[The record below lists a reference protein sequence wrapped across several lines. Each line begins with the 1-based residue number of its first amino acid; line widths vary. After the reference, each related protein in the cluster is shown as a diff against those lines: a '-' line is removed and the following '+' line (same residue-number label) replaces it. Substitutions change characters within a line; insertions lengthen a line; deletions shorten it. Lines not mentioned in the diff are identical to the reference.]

1 MPPPSAPTE
10 TLSPEELYNVI
21 CGAASQ
27 DPTQL
32 QASAT
37 RLKELLLLSGAY
49 ETLYEIASQ
58 RTVPLA
64 VRQQSIIQFKNNA
77 VSHWKGRKFFSEEQ
91 RTRTRARCLSLL
103 DETDDVIAECN
114 EVIIAKIARYDLPQ
128 NWPALIPTLMG
139 TIGTNID
146 ARYGG
151 GQGGSAIQLRRSLE
165 ILNALLKELMSVKL
179 PSGLKLM
186 GALVQELQQTL
197 QGYYSRVASSF
208 PTTITPTSISQPN
221 IAEDLLFAHLIFKCV
236 VKSAEWTWNR
246 VTHNTYEHLGAWV
259 EQLFQASA
267 VQLQTLSELR
277 INLMFALQSTP
288 TSQIGTR
295 SVDILTRHVRL
306 FGKLFRRMQ
315 ELSHPK
321 FVALPLCSDLVLY
334 YWSKVVQASSAP
346 PEAISDTSNAIFPV
360 RFLVQAMVLFKDSLA
375 QWAPV
380 RKDGTQNTNALNK
393 EFVDNAVRMLVTRFI
408 PLNPLDL
415 EEWVS
420 DPEGWVNLE
429 EQDNE
434 QWVFEIRP
442 CAERVLMTLANNYQQ
457 YVTPLLDTTF
467 QQAVGQRPV
476 DLPGVVQKEALYCAV
491 GRCATRLKDL
501 IPFGQWLEHTLIA
514 EAQESNSSYPILKRR
529 IAWLVGKWIA
539 DDCYPAN
546 DPKVWQVLLY
556 LLQDRGQ
563 GSDEVVRLTA
573 AMALR
578 ECVDTLSFDID
589 VFAPYLATAV
599 NELVRLMAGA
609 ETLEAKRRIANSLN
623 TVIERADTRIVPL
636 IGNIAQ
642 PLPQLWDAAGEDWL
656 FKVSLLGTLT
666 NLVQSSKEHSATL
679 TGLVVY
685 LLRQSFT
692 PGAQLHL
699 DQDALVLWLAA
710 LRNTVALDGVNGA
723 PGYIELFPLVISL
736 LSENLDLLGSISEVV
751 ESYILVDVT
760 RILSQYAV
768 ELFQAFAR
776 AMSQAVETNVMDMTR
791 ILTTLFQIG
800 PPQLWGEPFH
810 RSGLFA
816 LVVKTLMDDK
826 ARTSVLT
833 EDVYVLARV
842 AVANKQLFLT
852 LMQATA
858 QAHNVPETQIW
869 EGVLDQWWTRFDN
882 MSEPR
887 HRKLTAMGIASLVST
902 GRKEVLDRLSSEI
915 FNLWLDVFGEIKETE
930 GQEADEPGSP
940 TLTRY
945 WDRPT
950 DQFFQGSENTLEY
963 ERRNALYDND
973 PVRTT
978 KLTTYVAG
986 CLQEAGIACGGP
998 ANLQAMYLTKADP
1011 TVLNQL
1017 QAELARP

>member
-1 MPPPSAPTE
+1 MPPPTASTE
-10 TLSPEELYNVI
+10 TFSPEELYNVV
-21 CGAASQ
+21 CSAASQ
-27 DPTQL
+27 DPAQL

-37 RLKELLLLSGAY
+37 RLKEILQLFGAY
-49 ETLYEIASQ
+49 DTLYEIASQ
-58 RTVPLA
+58 RTVPLP
-64 VRQQSIIQFKNNA
+64 VRQQSIIQFKNSA
-77 VSHWKGRKFFSEEQ
+77 ISHWRSRKLFSDQHRE
-91 RTRTRARCLSLL
+91 RVRVRCLSLL

-128 NWPALIPTLMG
+128 NWPALIPHLLG
-139 TIGTNID
+139 TIGTNVD

-151 GQGGSAIQLRRSLE
+151 GQGGSAIHLRRSLE
-165 ILNALLKELMSVKL
+165 VLNAILKEFMSVKL
-179 PSGLKLM
+179 PSGLKVM
-186 GALVQELQQTL
+186 GALVQELHQPL
-197 QGYYSRVASSF
+197 QGHYSRVASSF
-208 PTTITPTSISQPN
+208 PTTTTPASISQSRH
-221 IAEDLLFAHLIFKCV
+221 AEDLLFAHLIFKCV

-246 VTHNTYEHLGAWV
+246 IVHNSYEHLEPWIQ
-259 EQLFQASA
+259 QLFQASA
-267 VQLQTLSELR
+267 MQLQSLSELR
-277 INLMFALQSTP
+277 INLMLALQT
-288 TSQIGTR
+288 TQTDEIGTR

-315 ELSHPK
+315 QLASSR
-321 FVALPLCSDLVLY
+321 FIALPLCSDLVMY
-334 YWSKVVQASSAP
+334 YWSKVVQASNAP
-346 PEAISDTSNAIFPV
+346 AEAISDTWSAVFPV

-380 RKDGTQNTNALNK
+380 RKDGSQNANALSK
-393 EFVDNAVRMLVTRFI
+393 EFVENAVQLLVTRFI
-408 PLNPLDL
+408 PLNPSDL

-467 QQAVGQRPV
+467 KQAVGQRPV

-491 GRCATRLKDL
+491 GRCATRLKES

-514 EAQESNSSYPILKRR
+514 EAQDSNASYPILKRR
-529 IAWLVGKWIA
+529 IAWLVGKWIS

-546 DPKVWQVLLY
+546 DPKIWQVLLY

-578 ECVDTLSFDID
+578 ECVDTLSFDVD
-589 VFAPYLATAV
+589 VFTPFLSTSV
-599 NELVRLMAGA
+599 NELVRLMAES

-623 TVIERADTRIVPL
+623 TVIERAGTRIVPL

-642 PLPQLWDAAGEDWL
+642 PLPQLWNTAGEDWL

-666 NLVQSSKEHSATL
+666 NLVQSSMEHSVTL
-679 TGLVVY
+679 TSLVVH
-685 LLRQSFT
+685 LIQQSFT

-699 DQDALVLWLAA
+699 DQDALALWLIAI
-710 LRNTVALDGVNGA
+710 RNSTTLEGVDGG
-723 PGYIELFPLVISL
+723 PGYISLFPLVISL
-736 LSENLDLLGSISEVV
+736 LSENLDLLGSISEIV
-751 ESYILVDVT
+751 ESYLLVDAT
-760 RILSQYAV
+760 RILQLYAV
-768 ELFQAFAR
+768 ELFQAFAK
-776 AMSQAVETNVMDMTR
+776 AMTQAVETNVGDMAR

-800 PPQLWGEPFH
+800 PPQLWGEPLH

-816 LVVKTLMDDK
+816 LVVKTLTDDK
-826 ARTSVLT
+826 AKTSILT
-833 EDVYVLARV
+833 EEIYVLARV
-842 AVANKQLFLT
+842 AVANKQLFLQ

-858 QAHNVPETQIW
+858 QAHNVSEAHIW

-887 HRKLTAMGIASLVST
+887 HRKLTAMGIASLIST
-902 GRKEVLDRLSSEI
+902 GRQEVLGRLSSEVC
-915 FNLWLDVFGEIKETE
+915 NLWLDVFGEIKETE
-930 GQEADEPGSP
+930 SQAAEPDP

-950 DQFFQGSENTLEY
+950 DQFFQGSEDTLEY
-963 ERRNALYDND
+963 ERRKALYEND

-978 KLTTYVAG
+978 KLTTYIAT
-986 CLQEAGIACGGP
+986 CLAEAEMACGGP
-998 ANLQAMYLTKADP
+998 ANLQAMYLAKADP
-1011 TVLNQL
+1011 TVLGQL

>member
-1 MPPPSAPTE
+1 MPLPSTSAE
-10 TLSPEELYNVI
+10 TFSPEELYNVV

-37 RLKELLLLSGAY
+37 RLKEILQLPGAF

-77 VSHWKGRKFFSEEQ
+77 VNSSQMITGNAYVRGACHCLTNLTMF
-91 RTRTRARCLSLL
+91 ARQ
-103 DETDDVIAECN
+103 IAECN
-114 EVIIAKIARYDLPQ
+114 EVIVAKIARNDMPQ
-128 NWPALIPTLMG
+128 NWPALIPNLLG

-151 GQGGSAIQLRRSLE
+151 GQGGSTIQLRRSLE
-165 ILNALLKELMSVKL
+165 VLNAILKEMMSVKL
-179 PSGLKLM
+179 PSGVKVM
-186 GALVQELQQTL
+186 GALVQELHQNL
-197 QGYYSRVASSF
+197 QGHYSRVALSF
-208 PTTITPTSISQPN
+208 PTTITPVSISQ
-221 IAEDLLFAHLIFKCV
+221 IRTAEDLLFAHLIFKCV
-236 VKSAEWTWNR
+236 VKSAEWAWNR
-246 VTHNTYEHLGAWV
+246 IVHNNYENLEPWIQ
-259 EQLFQASA
+259 QLFQASA
-267 VQLQTLSELR
+267 MQLQALSELR
-277 INLMFALQSTP
+277 INIMLALQTAQ
-288 TSQIGTR
+288 TDKIGAH
-295 SVDILTRHVRL
+295 SIDILTRHVRL

-315 ELSHPK
+315 QLSPSR
-321 FVALPLCSDLVLY
+321 FVALPICSDLILY
-334 YWSKVVQASSAP
+334 YWSKVVQASNAP
-346 PEAISDTSNAIFPV
+346 ADAIADTPTAVFPV

-380 RKDGTQNTNALNK
+380 RKDGSQNANALSK
-393 EFVDNAVRMLVTRFI
+393 EFVENAVQLLVTRFI
-408 PLNPLDL
+408 PLNPSDL

-467 QQAVGQRPV
+467 KQAV
-476 DLPGVVQKEALYCAV
+476 GVVQKEALYCAV

-501 IPFGQWLEHTLIA
+501 IPFGQWLEHTLMA
-514 EAQESNSSYPILKRR
+514 EAQDPSASYPILKRR

-546 DPKVWQVLLY
+546 DAKIWQVLLY

-563 GSDEVVRLTA
+563 GSDDVVRLTA

-589 VFAPYLATAV
+589 VFAPFLATAV
-599 NELVRLMAGA
+599 NELVRLMAEA

-623 TVIERADTRIVPL
+623 TVIERAETRIVPL

-642 PLPQLWDAAGEDWL
+642 PLPQLWSAAGEDWL
-656 FKVSLLGTLT
+656 FKTSLLGTLT
-666 NLVQSSKEHSATL
+666 NLVQSSKEHSVIL
-679 TGLVVY
+679 TGLVVH
-685 LLRQSFT
+685 LIQQSFT

-710 LRNTVALDGVNGA
+710 IRNTVTLEGVDGG
-723 PGYIELFPLVISL
+723 PGYIIPFPLVISL
-736 LSENLDLLGSISEVV
+736 LSENLDLLGSISEIVD
-751 ESYILVDVT
+751 SYILVDAT
-760 RILSQYAV
+760 RVLQLYAV
-768 ELFQAFAR
+768 ELFQAFAK
-776 AMSQAVETNVMDMTR
+776 AMTQAVETNVGDMAK
-791 ILTTLFQIG
+791 ILSTLFQIG
-800 PPQLWGEPFH
+800 PPQLWGEPLH

-826 ARTSVLT
+826 AKTSILT
-833 EDVYVLARV
+833 EEIYVLARV
-842 AVANKQLFLT
+842 AVANKQLFLQ

-858 QAHNVPETQIW
+858 QANNVPENQIW

-887 HRKLTAMGIASLVST
+887 LRKLTAMGIASLVST
-902 GRKEVLDRLSSEI
+902 GRKEVLERLSSDV

-930 GQEADEPGSP
+930 NQDAEPGSP

-950 DQFFQGSENTLEY
+950 DDFFQGSENTLEY
-963 ERRNALYDND
+963 ERRKALYEND

-978 KLTTYVAG
+978 KLTTYVAA
-986 CLQEAGIACGGP
+986 CLQEAETACGGP
-998 ANLQAMYLTKADP
+998 ANLQAMYLAKADP

-1017 QAELARP
+1017 QTELARP

>member
-1 MPPPSAPTE
+1 MPPSSAPTE
-10 TLSPEELYNVI
+10 TFSPEELYNVV

-27 DPTQL
+27 DPAQV
-32 QASAT
+32 QASAA
-37 RLKELLLLSGAY
+37 RLKEILLLFGAY
-49 ETLYEIASQ
+49 DTLYEIASQ
-58 RTVPLA
+58 RTIPLA
-64 VRQQSIIQFKNNA
+64 VRQQSIIQFKNSA
-77 VSHWKGRKFFSEEQ
+77 VSHWKSRKLFSEDHRE
-91 RTRTRARCLSLL
+91 RTRVRCLSLL

-114 EVIIAKIARYDLPQ
+114 EVIIAKIARHDLPQ
-128 NWPALIPTLMG
+128 NWPALIPHLMA

-151 GQGGSAIQLRRSLE
+151 VQNGSAMKLRRSLE
-165 ILNALLKELMSVKL
+165 VLNAILKEMMSVKL
-179 PSGLKLM
+179 PSGMKVM
-186 GALVQELQQTL
+186 GALVQELHQNL
-197 QGYYSRVASSF
+197 QGHYSRVASSF
-208 PTTITPTSISQPN
+208 PTTITLTSIAQPN
-221 IAEDLLFAHLIFKCV
+221 VAEDLLFAHLLFKCV

-246 VTHNTYEHLGAWV
+246 IVHNSYENLEPWIQ
-259 EQLFQASA
+259 QLFQASA
-267 VQLQTLSELR
+267 IQLQVLSELR
-277 INLMFALQSTP
+277 VNLMLALQTAP
-288 TSQIGTR
+288 TNQIGIR
-295 SVDILTRHVRL
+295 SVDTLTRHVRL

-315 ELSHPK
+315 QLSTSR
-321 FVALPLCSDLVLY
+321 FVTLPLCSDLVLY
-334 YWSKVVQASSAP
+334 YWSKVVQASNASAD
-346 PEAISDTSNAIFPV
+346 AIADTSTAIFPV

-380 RKDGTQNTNALNK
+380 RKDGSQNANALNK
-393 EFVDNAVRMLVTRFI
+393 EFVENAVQLLVTRFI
-408 PLNPLDL
+408 PLNPTDL
-415 EEWVS
+415 EEWVT

-467 QQAVGQRPV
+467 KQAAGQRPV
-476 DLPGVVQKEALYCAV
+476 DLPDVVQKEALYCAI

-514 EAQESNSSYPILKRR
+514 ETQDPNANYPVLKRR

-546 DPKVWQVLLY
+546 DPKIWQILLY

-573 AMALR
+573 AMAIR
-578 ECVDTLSFDID
+578 ECVDTLSFNID
-589 VFAPYLATAV
+589 VFSPYLSTAA
-599 NELVRLMAGA
+599 NELVRLMAEA

-623 TVIERADTRIVPL
+623 TVIERAETRIVPL

-666 NLVQSSKEHSATL
+666 NLIQSSREHSVTL
-679 TGLVVY
+679 TNIVIH

-692 PGAQLHL
+692 PSARLHL
-699 DQDALVLWLAA
+699 DEDALALWLVA
-710 LRNTVALDGVNGA
+710 LRNTVSLEGVNGG
-723 PGYIELFPLVISL
+723 PGYVELFPLVISL
-736 LSENLDLLGSISEVV
+736 LSENLDLLGSISEIV
-751 ESYILVDVT
+751 ESYILVDAA
-760 RILSQYAV
+760 RILQLYAV

-776 AMSQAVETNVMDMTR
+776 AMMQAVETNVGDMAR
-791 ILTTLFQIG
+791 ILTTLFQVG
-800 PPQLWGEPFH
+800 PPQLWGEPLH

-826 ARTSVLT
+826 ARTSILT
-833 EDVYVLARV
+833 EEVYVLARV
-842 AVANKQLFLT
+842 AIANKQLFLQ
-852 LMQATA
+852 LMQATS
-858 QAHNVPETQIW
+858 QANNVPEPQIW

-902 GRKEVLDRLSSEI
+902 GRQEVLDRLSSEI
-915 FNLWLDVFGEIKETE
+915 CNLWLDVFGEIKETE
-930 GQEADEPGSP
+930 NEAAEPGSP

-963 ERRNALYDND
+963 ERRNALYEND

-978 KLTTYVAG
+978 KLTTYVAT
-986 CLQEAGIACGGP
+986 CLQEAEMACGGP
-998 ANLQAMYLTKADP
+998 ANLQAMYLVKADS
-1011 TVLNQL
+1011 TVLSQL
-1017 QAELARP
+1017 QGELARS